1 MNWCYYFITCNRKQS
16 FRKVGVVLK
25 RTFFLGFLVF
35 LFFLVF
41 SKVFFFFNRPLF
53 SFFFFFFFFFL
64 FCLLFSFFAF
74 DSRSSSSLPST
85 SSKNYTSS
93 SLPSSSLPSSS
104 LIRGYSRSYLFFST
118 VVSCGRCH
126 PANLA
131 PPNTTGGHASF
142 SSSPVTY

>member
-16 FRKVGVVLK
+16 FRKSWGGPEKDL
-25 RTFFLGFLVF
+25 FLGFFGF
-35 LFFLVF
+35 LFFWFF
-41 SKVFFFFNRPLF
+41 SKVFLF
-53 SFFFFFFFFFL
+53 SCALSSFFSLFFL
-64 FCLLFSFFAF
+64 LFFFSFFAF
-74 DSRSSSSLPST
+74 DGRSSSSLPSS

-104 LIRGYSRSYLFFST
+104 LIRGHSRSYLFFFST

-131 PPNTTGGHASF
+131 PPNTTGGHAPLP
-142 SSSPVTY
+142 SSPVTY